1 MLKAKVIERIR
12 DQGLQATCYLV
23 ETKMN
28 PEITI
33 LLFEVADEITEEKID
48 RHVSDMLKCLQYN
61 TERKG

>member
-1 MLKAKVIERIR
+1 M
-12 DQGLQATCYLV
+12 YLV
-23 ETKMN
+23 ETIMN

-61 TERKG
+61 MKRKG

>member
-1 MLKAKVIERIR
+1 MLKAKVIGRIR

-33 LLFEVADEITEEKID
+33 LWFEVADEITEEKID

-61 TERKG
+61 IERKG